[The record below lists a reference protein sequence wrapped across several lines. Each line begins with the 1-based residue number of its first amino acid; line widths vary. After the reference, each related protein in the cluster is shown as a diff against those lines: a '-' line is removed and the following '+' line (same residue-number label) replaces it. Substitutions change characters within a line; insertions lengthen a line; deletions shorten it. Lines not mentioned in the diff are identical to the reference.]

1 MIDQTKRTAPSN
13 FIMKRA
19 AIMLLTIL
27 LGLGLAKAQMET
39 LRDGGLVSE
48 TVILFVP

>member
-1 MIDQTKRTAPSN
+1 
-13 FIMKRA
+13 
-19 AIMLLTIL
+19 MLLTIL

-48 TVILFVP
+48 TVILFVPRQDASVFTVWPT